1 MSQARTVTRYQ
12 DIKFR
17 MVKVSIVRKEGY
29 NNWSNHPVPHLNQSL
44 ILPKRTMRDKRF
56 ADRIA
61 DIRPVFSENRFKV
74 QIDGTITRMNQ
85 PMSPL
90 PDKKNLAGSLLV
102 FLARSVIGG
111 LALAFI
117 ILYLWPAVSE
127 RFTRQPE
134 AIADV
139 PAAPVSY
146 ADAVDRTAPSV
157 VSIYT
162 RSVELQ
168 QVSPRLQK
176 ILGSSYVARSR
187 QDMGSGVL
195 VSEDGYIL
203 TNNHVINQVQNISVG
218 LWDGR
223 FTAAQ
228 IVGSDPETDLAVLKI
243 DLSGLPA
250 APLAEDTNVRVGDVV
265 LAIGN
270 AFGLSHTVTMG
281 IISATG
287 RNDLRSV
294 LYEDFIQTDAA
305 INAGNSG
312 GALINHLGEVI
323 GINTRNLG
331 QGQGAQNIGFAIPIA
346 MAKDVMQQ
354 IVENGSVRRASLG
367 ALFSDLPLSL
377 QTDGSS
383 ARRGIQVR
391 EVTPNGPAWSA
402 GIRAG
407 DILLSIDGIEIVD
420 ARALLLMIAQRQPGG
435 RVEFQVQRGNE
446 VFETYATLIQQPP
459 LR

>member
-1 MSQARTVTRYQ
+1 MT
-12 DIKFR
+12 
-17 MVKVSIVRKEGY
+17 G
-29 NNWSNHPVPHLNQSL
+29 
-44 ILPKRTMRDKRF
+44 
-56 ADRIA
+56 
-61 DIRPVFSENRFKV
+61 
-74 QIDGTITRMNQ
+74 MNQ
-85 PMSPL
+85 PETKAS
-90 PDKKNLAGSLLV
+90 DRKTSAGSLLR
-102 FLARSVIGG
+102 FLIRSVIAG
-111 LALAFI
+111 LALAFV
-117 ILYLWPAVSE
+117 ILYLWPSISE
-127 RFTRQPE
+127 RFTHQPE
-134 AIADV
+134 GLNN
-139 PAAPVSY
+139 AAPTLVSF

-162 RSVELQ
+162 RTVELQ

-176 ILGSSYVARSR
+176 LLGSSYVSRSR

-203 TNNHVINQVQNISVG
+203 TNNHVISRVQNISVG

-223 FTAAQ
+223 FATAQ
-228 IVGSDPETDLAVLKI
+228 VVGSDPETDLAVLKI
-243 DLSGLPA
+243 ELNGLPA
-250 APLAEDTNVRVGDVV
+250 APLAEDANVRVGDVV

-287 RNDLRSV
+287 RNDLRAV

-312 GALINHLGEVI
+312 GALINYRGEVI

-331 QGQGAQNIGFAIPIA
+331 QMQGAQNIGFAIPIV

-354 IVENGSVRRASLG
+354 IVENGTVRRGSIG

-377 QTDGSS
+377 QTDGS
-383 ARRGIQVR
+383 AVRRGIQVR
-391 EVTPNGPAWSA
+391 DVTLNGPAWNA
-402 GIRAG
+402 GVRPG
-407 DILLSIDGIEIVD
+407 DILLSIDGVEVDD
-420 ARALLLMIAQRQPGG
+420 ARALLLMIAQRQPGE
-435 RVEFQVQRGNE
+435 RVEFQVSRDTE
-446 VFETYATLIQQPP
+446 IFETYATLIQQPP

>member
-1 MSQARTVTRYQ
+1 MA
-12 DIKFR
+12 
-17 MVKVSIVRKEGY
+17 G
-29 NNWSNHPVPHLNQSL
+29 
-44 ILPKRTMRDKRF
+44 
-56 ADRIA
+56 
-61 DIRPVFSENRFKV
+61 
-74 QIDGTITRMNQ
+74 MNQ
-85 PMSPL
+85 PDTKAS
-90 PDKKNLAGSLLV
+90 DRKTSAGSLLG
-102 FLARSVIGG
+102 FLVRSVIAG

-117 ILYLWPAVSE
+117 ILYLWPSISE
-127 RFTRQPE
+127 RIIHQP
-134 AIADV
+134 DV
-139 PAAPVSY
+139 LNNAPPALVSF

-162 RSVELQ
+162 RTVELQ

-176 ILGSSYVARSR
+176 LLGSSYVSRSR

-203 TNNHVINQVQNISVG
+203 TNNHVISRVQNISVG

-223 FTAAQ
+223 FATAQ
-228 IVGSDPETDLAVLKI
+228 VVGSDPETDLAVLKI
-243 DLSGLPA
+243 ELSGLPA
-250 APLAEDTNVRVGDVV
+250 APLAEDVNVRVGDVV

-312 GALINHLGEVI
+312 GALINYRGEVI

-331 QGQGAQNIGFAIPIA
+331 QMQGAQNIGFAIPIA

-354 IVENGSVRRASLG
+354 IVENGTVRRGSIG

-377 QTDGSS
+377 QTDGS
-383 ARRGIQVR
+383 AVRRGIQVR
-391 EVTPNGPAWSA
+391 DVTLNGPAWNA
-402 GIRAG
+402 GVRPG
-407 DILLSIDGIEIVD
+407 DILLSIDGADVDD
-420 ARALLLMIAQRQPGG
+420 ARALLLMIAQRQPGE
-435 RVEFQVQRGNE
+435 RVEFQVSRDTE
-446 VFETYATLIQQPP
+446 IFETYATLIQQPP

>member
-1 MSQARTVTRYQ
+1 MNESKP
-12 DIKFR
+12 D
-17 MVKVSIVRKEGY
+17 VSR
-29 NNWSNHPVPHLNQSL
+29 Q
-44 ILPKRTMRDKRF
+44 
-56 ADRIA
+56 
-61 DIRPVFSENRFKV
+61 
-74 QIDGTITRMNQ
+74 
-85 PMSPL
+85 
-90 PDKKNLAGSLLV
+90 KKSSGSLFG
-102 FLARSVIGG
+102 FLLRSGIAG
-111 LALAFI
+111 LALAFV
-117 ILYLWPAVSE
+117 ILYLWPNINQ
-127 RFTRQPE
+127 RFHAQEVVATAP
-134 AIADV
+134 AI
-139 PAAPVSY
+139 APVSY

-162 RSVELQ
+162 KTVEVQ

-176 ILGSSYVARSR
+176 ILGSQYIARSR
-187 QDMGSGVL
+187 QDMGSGVI
-195 VSEDGYIL
+195 VSDDGYIL
-203 TNNHVINQVQNISVG
+203 TNNHVITGVQDISVG

-223 FTAAQ
+223 FAEAQ

-243 DLSGLPA
+243 DLTGLPV
-250 APLAEDTNVRVGDVV
+250 APLAEGVKLRVGDVV

-287 RNDLRSV
+287 RNALRSV

-312 GALINHLGEVI
+312 GALINYKGDVI

-331 QGQGAQNIGFAIPIA
+331 QVTGAQNIGFAIPIS

-354 IVENGSVRRASLG
+354 IVDNGTVRRGWVG

-383 ARRGIQVR
+383 VRTGIQIR
-391 EVTPNGPAWSA
+391 EVTSGGPAWTA
-402 GIRAG
+402 GLRAG
-407 DILLSIDGIEIVD
+407 DVLLSIDGVEVGD
-420 ARALLLMIAQRQPGG
+420 ARALLLVISQKKPGT
-435 RVEFQVQRGNE
+435 RVEFRVQRNSE
-446 VFETYATLIQQPP
+446 TFETYATLIQQPP

>member
-1 MSQARTVTRYQ
+1 MKQAETPPRNR
-12 DIKFR
+12 KF
-17 MVKVSIVRKEGY
+17 
-29 NNWSNHPVPHLNQSL
+29 
-44 ILPKRTMRDKRF
+44 T
-56 ADRIA
+56 
-61 DIRPVFSENRFKV
+61 
-74 QIDGTITRMNQ
+74 
-85 PMSPL
+85 
-90 PDKKNLAGSLLV
+90 AGSLLG
-102 FLARSVIGG
+102 FLARSAIAG
-111 LALAFI
+111 LALAFV
-117 ILYLWPAVSE
+117 ILYLWPSISE
-127 RFTRQPE
+127 RVSPQPE
-134 AIADV
+134 VIAQPPV
-139 PAAPVSY
+139 APVSY

-162 RSVELQ
+162 KSVELQ

-176 ILGSSYVARSR
+176 ILGSPYVARSR
-187 QDMGSGVL
+187 QNMGSGVL

-203 TNNHVINQVQNISVG
+203 TNNHVISQVQNISVG

-223 FTAAQ
+223 FASAQ
-228 IVGSDPETDLAVLKI
+228 VVGSDPETDLAVLKVN
-243 DLSGLPA
+243 LNGLPA
-250 APLAEDTNVRVGDVV
+250 APLAEDVSVRVGDVV

-312 GALINHLGEVI
+312 GALINYRGEVI

-331 QGQGAQNIGFAIPIA
+331 QAQGAQNIGFAIPIA
-346 MAKDVMQQ
+346 MARDVMQQ
-354 IVENGSVRRASLG
+354 IVENGSVRRGWLG

-377 QTDGSS
+377 QTDGS
-383 ARRGIQVR
+383 AIRRGIQVR
-391 EVTPNGPAWSA
+391 DVTPDGPAWSA
-402 GIRAG
+402 GVRPG
-407 DILLSIDGIEIVD
+407 DILLSVDATPVVD
-420 ARALLLMIAQRQPGG
+420 ARALMLMISQRQPGG
-435 RVEFQVQRGNE
+435 KVELQIHRDGE

>member
-1 MSQARTVTRYQ
+1 MT
-12 DIKFR
+12 
-17 MVKVSIVRKEGY
+17 E
-29 NNWSNHPVPHLNQSL
+29 
-44 ILPKRTMRDKRF
+44 
-56 ADRIA
+56 
-61 DIRPVFSENRFKV
+61 
-74 QIDGTITRMNQ
+74 MNQ
-85 PMSPL
+85 AKNPSSG
-90 PDKKNLAGSLLV
+90 KKVAATSLLG
-102 FLARSVIGG
+102 FLVRSVIAG
-111 LALAFI
+111 LALAFV
-117 ILYLWPAVSE
+117 ILYLWPNVSE
-127 RFTRQPE
+127 R
-134 AIADV
+134 ING
-139 PAAPVSY
+139 PAVVTSTAPVAPASY

-203 TNNHVINQVQNISVG
+203 TNNHVISRVQNISVG

-223 FTAAQ
+223 FTTAQ

-243 DLSGLPA
+243 ELNGLPA
-250 APLAEDTNVRVGDVV
+250 APLAEDVKVRVGDVV

-281 IISATG
+281 IVSATG

-323 GINTRNLG
+323 GINTRNLD
-331 QGQGAQNIGFAIPIA
+331 QVQGAQNIGFAIPIS

-383 ARRGIQVR
+383 ARRGTQVR
-391 EVTPNGPAWSA
+391 EVTPGGPAWSA

-407 DILLSIDGIEIVD
+407 DILLSIDGLEVGD
-420 ARALLLMIAQRQPGG
+420 ARALSLMISQRQPGG
-435 RVEFQVQRGNE
+435 RVEFQVQRDAE

-459 LR
+459 MR

>member
-1 MSQARTVTRYQ
+1 MTV
-12 DIKFR
+12 
-17 MVKVSIVRKEGY
+17 
-29 NNWSNHPVPHLNQSL
+29 
-44 ILPKRTMRDKRF
+44 
-56 ADRIA
+56 
-61 DIRPVFSENRFKV
+61 
-74 QIDGTITRMNQ
+74 MNQ
-85 PMSPL
+85 PETNVSDRKTTP
-90 PDKKNLAGSLLV
+90 GSLLG
-102 FLARSVIGG
+102 FLIRSVIAG

-117 ILYLWPAVSE
+117 IVYLWPSISE

-134 AIADV
+134 VLANV
-139 PAAPVSY
+139 PAIPVAPVSY

-162 RSVELQ
+162 RTVELQ

-176 ILGSSYVARSR
+176 LLGSSYVSRSR

-195 VSEDGYIL
+195 VSDDGYIL
-203 TNNHVINQVQNISVG
+203 TNNHVISQVQNISVG

-223 FTAAQ
+223 FATAQ
-228 IVGSDPETDLAVLKI
+228 VVGSDPETDLAVLKI

-250 APLAEDTNVRVGDVV
+250 APLAVDTKVRVGDVV

-312 GALINHLGEVI
+312 GALINYQGEVI
-323 GINTRNLG
+323 GISTRNLG
-331 QGQGAQNIGFAIPIA
+331 QIQGAQNIGFAIPIA

-354 IVENGSVRRASLG
+354 IVENGSVRRGSIG

-377 QTDGSS
+377 QTDGS
-383 ARRGIQVR
+383 AVRRGIQVR
-391 EVTPNGPAWSA
+391 DVTPNGPAWSA

-407 DILLSIDGIEIVD
+407 DILLSLDGIEVDD
-420 ARALLLMIAQRQPGG
+420 ARALLLMLAQRQPGS
-435 RVEFQVQRGNE
+435 RVEFRVQRDAEN
-446 VFETYATLIQQPP
+446 FETYATLIQQPP

>member
-1 MSQARTVTRYQ
+1 MT
-12 DIKFR
+12 
-17 MVKVSIVRKEGY
+17 G
-29 NNWSNHPVPHLNQSL
+29 
-44 ILPKRTMRDKRF
+44 
-56 ADRIA
+56 
-61 DIRPVFSENRFKV
+61 
-74 QIDGTITRMNQ
+74 MNQ
-85 PMSPL
+85 PETRAS
-90 PDKKNLAGSLLV
+90 DRKTSTGSMLS
-102 FLARSVIGG
+102 FLSRSVVAG
-111 LALAFI
+111 LALAFV
-117 ILYLWPAVSE
+117 ILYLWPSISE
-127 RFTRQPE
+127 RLIRQPE
-134 AIADV
+134 ALNSTP
-139 PAAPVSY
+139 PALVSF

-162 RSVELQ
+162 RTVELQ

-176 ILGSSYVARSR
+176 LLGSSYVSRSR

-203 TNNHVINQVQNISVG
+203 TNNHVISRVQNISVG

-223 FTAAQ
+223 FATAQ
-228 IVGSDPETDLAVLKI
+228 VVGSDPETDLAVLKI
-243 DLSGLPA
+243 ELNGLPA
-250 APLAEDTNVRVGDVV
+250 APLAEDANVRVGDVV

-287 RNDLRSV
+287 RNDLRAV

-312 GALINHLGEVI
+312 GALINYRGEVI

-331 QGQGAQNIGFAIPIA
+331 QMQGAQNIGFAIPIV

-354 IVENGSVRRASLG
+354 IVENGTVRRGSIG

-377 QTDGSS
+377 QTDGS
-383 ARRGIQVR
+383 AVRRGIQVR
-391 EVTPNGPAWSA
+391 DVTLNGPAWNA
-402 GIRAG
+402 GIRPG
-407 DILLSIDGIEIVD
+407 DILLSIDGAEVDD
-420 ARALLLMIAQRQPGG
+420 ARALLLMIAQREPGE
-435 RVEFQVQRGNE
+435 RVEFKVSRDTE
-446 VFETYATLIQQPP
+446 IFETYATLIQQPP

>member
-1 MSQARTVTRYQ
+1 
-12 DIKFR
+12 
-17 MVKVSIVRKEGY
+17 
-29 NNWSNHPVPHLNQSL
+29 
-44 ILPKRTMRDKRF
+44 
-56 ADRIA
+56 
-61 DIRPVFSENRFKV
+61 
-74 QIDGTITRMNQ
+74 MNQ
-85 PMSPL
+85 PETNVSDRKTTP
-90 PDKKNLAGSLLV
+90 GSLLG
-102 FLARSVIGG
+102 FLIRSVIAG

-117 ILYLWPAVSE
+117 IVYLWPSISE

-134 AIADV
+134 VLANV
-139 PAAPVSY
+139 PAIPVAPVSY

-162 RSVELQ
+162 RTVELQ

-176 ILGSSYVARSR
+176 LLGSSYVSRSR

-195 VSEDGYIL
+195 VSDDGYIL
-203 TNNHVINQVQNISVG
+203 TNNHVISQVQNISVG

-223 FTAAQ
+223 FATAQ
-228 IVGSDPETDLAVLKI
+228 VVGSDPETDLAVLKI

-250 APLAEDTNVRVGDVV
+250 APLAVDTKVRVGDVV

-312 GALINHLGEVI
+312 GALINYQGEVI
-323 GINTRNLG
+323 GISTRNLG
-331 QGQGAQNIGFAIPIA
+331 QIQGAQNIGFAIPIA

-354 IVENGSVRRASLG
+354 IVENGSVRRGSIG

-377 QTDGSS
+377 QTDGS
-383 ARRGIQVR
+383 AVRRGIQVR
-391 EVTPNGPAWSA
+391 DVTPNGPAWSA

-407 DILLSIDGIEIVD
+407 DILLSLDGIEVDD
-420 ARALLLMIAQRQPGG
+420 ARALLLMLAQRQPGS
-435 RVEFQVQRGNE
+435 RVEFRVQRDAEN
-446 VFETYATLIQQPP
+446 FETYATLIQQPP

>member
-1 MSQARTVTRYQ
+1 
-12 DIKFR
+12 
-17 MVKVSIVRKEGY
+17 
-29 NNWSNHPVPHLNQSL
+29 
-44 ILPKRTMRDKRF
+44 
-56 ADRIA
+56 
-61 DIRPVFSENRFKV
+61 
-74 QIDGTITRMNQ
+74 MNQ
-85 PMSPL
+85 PETNVS
-90 PDKKNLAGSLLV
+90 DRKTTSGSLLG
-102 FLARSVIGG
+102 FLIRSVIAG

-117 ILYLWPAVSE
+117 IVYLWPSVSE
-127 RFTRQPE
+127 RFTRQAE
-134 AIADV
+134 VVDNNISAA
-139 PAAPVSY
+139 PAAPISY

-162 RSVELQ
+162 RTVELQ

-176 ILGSSYVARSR
+176 LLGSSYVSRSR

-195 VSEDGYIL
+195 VSDDGYIL
-203 TNNHVINQVQNISVG
+203 TNNHVISQVQNISVG

-223 FTAAQ
+223 FATAQ
-228 IVGSDPETDLAVLKI
+228 VVGSDPETDLAVLKI

-250 APLAEDTNVRVGDVV
+250 APLAVDAKVRVGDVV

-312 GALINHLGEVI
+312 GALINYLGEVI

-331 QGQGAQNIGFAIPIA
+331 QMQGAQNIGFAIPIA

-354 IVENGSVRRASLG
+354 IVENGSVRRGSIG

-377 QTDGSS
+377 QTDGS
-383 ARRGIQVR
+383 AVRRGIQVR
-391 EVTPNGPAWSA
+391 DVTPNGPAWSA

-407 DILLSIDGIEIVD
+407 DILLSIDGNEVDD
-420 ARALLLMIAQRQPGG
+420 ARALLLMLAQRQPGS
-435 RVEFQVQRGNE
+435 RVEFRVQRAAE
-446 VFETYATLIQQPP
+446 IFETYATLIQQPP

>member
-1 MSQARTVTRYQ
+1 M
-12 DIKFR
+12 I
-17 MVKVSIVRKEGY
+17 G
-29 NNWSNHPVPHLNQSL
+29 
-44 ILPKRTMRDKRF
+44 
-56 ADRIA
+56 
-61 DIRPVFSENRFKV
+61 
-74 QIDGTITRMNQ
+74 MNQ
-85 PMSPL
+85 PENRTTQRKTRM
-90 PDKKNLAGSLLV
+90 GSLLG
-102 FLARSVIGG
+102 FLIRSVVAG

-117 ILYLWPAVSE
+117 IIYLWPSVSD
-127 RFTRQPE
+127 RFNQQP
-134 AIADV
+134 V
-139 PAAPVSY
+139 VPNNPPAAPMASVSY

-162 RSVELQ
+162 RTVELQ

-176 ILGSSYVARSR
+176 LLGSAYVSRSR

-203 TNNHVINQVQNISVG
+203 TNSHVINQVQNISVG

-223 FTAAQ
+223 FATAQ
-228 IVGSDPETDLAVLKI
+228 VVGNDPETDLAVLKI
-243 DLSGLPA
+243 ELTGLPT
-250 APLAEDTNVRVGDVV
+250 APLAEDANVRVGDVV

-312 GALINHLGEVI
+312 GALINYRGEVI

-331 QGQGAQNIGFAIPIA
+331 QAQGAQNIGFAIPIA
-346 MAKDVMQQ
+346 MAKDVMEQ
-354 IVENGSVRRASLG
+354 IVDNGTVRRGSIG

-377 QTDGSS
+377 QTDGS
-383 ARRGIQVR
+383 AVRRGIQVR
-391 EVTPNGPAWSA
+391 DVTPNGPAWSA
-402 GIRAG
+402 GIRPG
-407 DILLSIDGIEIVD
+407 DILLSIDAVEVDD
-420 ARALLLMIAQRQPGG
+420 ARALLLMLAQRQPGT
-435 RVEFQVQRGNE
+435 RVEFLVQRAGE
-446 VFETYATLIQQPP
+446 EFETYATLIQQPP

>member
-1 MSQARTVTRYQ
+1 MTV
-12 DIKFR
+12 
-17 MVKVSIVRKEGY
+17 
-29 NNWSNHPVPHLNQSL
+29 
-44 ILPKRTMRDKRF
+44 
-56 ADRIA
+56 
-61 DIRPVFSENRFKV
+61 
-74 QIDGTITRMNQ
+74 MNQ
-85 PMSPL
+85 PET
-90 PDKKNLAGSLLV
+90 KTFERKTTRRSLLG
-102 FLARSVIGG
+102 FLTQSVIAG
-111 LALAFI
+111 LALAFVI
-117 ILYLWPAVSE
+117 VYLWPSVNE
-127 RFTRQPE
+127 RFMRQP
-134 AIADV
+134 DV
-139 PAAPVSY
+139 ANNVPATPAAPVSY
-146 ADAVDRTAPSV
+146 ADAVDRAAPSV

-162 RSVELQ
+162 RTVELQ

-176 ILGSSYVARSR
+176 LLGSSYVSRAR

-203 TNNHVINQVQNISVG
+203 TNNHVISQVQNISVG

-223 FTAAQ
+223 FATAQ
-228 IVGSDPETDLAVLKI
+228 VVGSDPETDLAVLKI
-243 DLSGLPA
+243 DLTGLPA
-250 APLAEDTNVRVGDVV
+250 APLAGDNKVRVGDVV

-331 QGQGAQNIGFAIPIA
+331 QMQGAQNIGFAIPIA
-346 MAKDVMQQ
+346 MASDVMQQ
-354 IVENGSVRRASLG
+354 IVENGSVRRGSIG

-377 QTDGSS
+377 QTDGS
-383 ARRGIQVR
+383 AVRRGIQIR
-391 EVTPNGPAWSA
+391 DVTPNGPAWSA
-402 GIRAG
+402 GIRPG
-407 DILLSIDGIEIVD
+407 DILLGIDGVEVDD
-420 ARALLLMIAQRQPGG
+420 ARALLLMLAQRQPGS
-435 RVEFQVQRGNE
+435 RVEFQVQRDGE
-446 VFETYATLIQQPP
+446 IFETYATLIQQPP

>member
-1 MSQARTVTRYQ
+1 
-12 DIKFR
+12 
-17 MVKVSIVRKEGY
+17 
-29 NNWSNHPVPHLNQSL
+29 
-44 ILPKRTMRDKRF
+44 
-56 ADRIA
+56 
-61 DIRPVFSENRFKV
+61 
-74 QIDGTITRMNQ
+74 MNQ
-85 PMSPL
+85 P
-90 PDKKNLAGSLLV
+90 DTHAKHKKITAQSVAGFLL
-102 FLARSVIGG
+102 RSFVAG
-111 LALAFI
+111 LALAFV
-117 ILYLWPAVSE
+117 ILYLWPSISD
-127 RFTRQPE
+127 RFAPQAE
-134 AIADV
+134 AITE
-139 PAAPVSY
+139 PAVAPVSY

-162 RSVELQ
+162 KTVELQ
-168 QVSPRLQK
+168 QVSPRMQRV
-176 ILGSSYVARSR
+176 LGSPYVARSR

-203 TNNHVINQVQNISVG
+203 TNNHVISQVQDISVG

-228 IVGSDPETDLAVLKI
+228 VVGSDPETDLAVLKI
-243 DLSGLPA
+243 NLTGLPA
-250 APLAEDTNVRVGDVV
+250 APLAEDTPVRVGDVV

-312 GALINHLGEVI
+312 GALINYRGEVI
-323 GINTRNLG
+323 GINTRNVG
-331 QGQGAQNIGFAIPIA
+331 QAQGAQNIGFAIPIA
-346 MAKDVMQQ
+346 MARYVMQQ
-354 IVENGSVRRASLG
+354 IVENGSVRRGWLG

-383 ARRGIQVR
+383 MRRGIQVR
-391 EVTPNGPAWSA
+391 DVTPDGPAWTA

-407 DILLSIDGIEIVD
+407 DVLLSLDGVEVDD
-420 ARALLLMIAQRQPGG
+420 ARALMLMIAQRQPGG
-435 RVEFQVQRGNE
+435 QVEFQVNRNGE

-459 LR
+459 MR